1 MRLRKFKQPKNPKAP
16 EGQSDSEILARLD
29 LMARYLGDMAA
40 TILDQRDTIK
50 IAIDELRAQIEDI
63 KKENRDSAV
72 ILDAE

>member
-1 MRLRKFKQPKNPKAP
+1 
-16 EGQSDSEILARLD
+16 
-29 LMARYLGDMAA
+29 MARYLGDITA